1 MKVGFIGLGNMGMP
15 MCTNLIEAGHDVRVF
30 DVRPEARQAC
40 AKVGARAEES
50 AAAAASG
57 ANVVMT
63 SLPRP
68 SDVEAVALGSD
79 GIIHGAA
86 PGTVYAD
93 LTTNSPAVSKR
104 VGTELAAKQITMID
118 APVSGGVVGA
128 RKATLAIMV
137 GGDETAYQ
145 KCLPLFEAMG
155 QNISHLGEQGCGCIA
170 KIVNNLI
177 AFCSMAAGAE
187 GLMLGTAAG
196 IDPVKLDNVIRASS
210 GNSMAYRGLARKSL
224 QGDWSPS
231 FTVDLAYKDMHLALE
246 LADELEIPLP
256 LSAQVHNLMRMAKG
270 LGFGDNDASAIMRVY
285 ESTQQRSVRG

>member
-15 MCTNLIEAGHDVRVF
+15 MCTNVIEAGHDVRVF

-270 LGFGDNDASAIMRVY
+270 LGFGHNDASAIMRVY

>member
-40 AKVGARAEES
+40 AKVGAREAES
-50 AAAAASG
+50 AAAAASE

>member
-68 SDVEAVALGSD
+68 SDVVAVALGSD